1 MTHSVAQQAL
11 ARFDQLPAD
20 EARLLE
26 ALTVHQWF
34 TADVAAYTA
43 ADLGVGVPAERVC
56 TSAFVVADRV
66 PFGAAAAT
74 TTAGTTTGATTA
86 AAGDGRQYGVRPV
99 LRAAVYERMRADRPA
114 AYRQAHRIAA
124 TYYHQPLH
132 PLHADRLAWYVHEL
146 RHLAAVRTELASER
160 LAAFAHGALIAG
172 YAEAAGRA
180 AAVVADASP
189 VPDDQLLAGVIKTL
203 AEILNAPTRVGHGTV
218 VALDDLITRYRVP
231 SDPAATRL
239 VLLARD
245 LVTYYTERPEPVTS
259 LTALTVPGA
268 TVTVDPRGMPVL
280 GGELRLLQDIAAPSR
295 AITARTQRVEL
306 ESTTLVLHQVT
317 TKLATEDRAGRT
329 MVLADLVPWSRA
341 DSLEELRLSER
352 GARPVNVLGSNEM
365 VRAVARGVQRLL
377 GAGEEPAGSSTRAEL
392 ARRLGTLGWRSG
404 ADELTALLERT
415 RQAQDVDEYLRERI
429 GGLMSHMPV
438 VALLDV
444 YPGLSS
450 EVTYDYKEDCSTRRV
465 GWGRAAVSLSL
476 TLPREVRNRLD
487 FVTPDGLEPAGFHQR
502 SGDRLVQVRSERA
515 DPALQRFDVEASGAP
530 EGDDTGEGMA
540 RIEVDLGF
548 RPTDQEF
555 GDVLRTGMLCMLIS
569 VAAFVLLFILRGTAM
584 WTVIATVVASIG
596 LLVDFSRDRT
606 HHHGSE
612 PLHVYTSKP
621 LRFMRNS
628 NAVMALAAAAVPNAN
643 TGAMYASL
651 IVSGVAFLYCLATCI
666 VVTGV
671 KRAAARPLPEH
682 SPHAG
687 PVLSG

>member
-1 MTHSVAQQAL
+1 M
-11 ARFDQLPAD
+11 
-20 EARLLE
+20 
-26 ALTVHQWF
+26 
-34 TADVAAYTA
+34 
-43 ADLGVGVPAERVC
+43 C

-66 PFGAAAAT
+66 PFGAATATAAAT
-74 TTAGTTTGATTA
+74 TGTTTA
-86 AAGDGRQYGVRPV
+86 AAAVGDSRQYGVRPV

-132 PLHADRLAWYVHEL
+132 PLHADRLTWYVHEL

-306 ESTTLVLHQVT
+306 ESSTLVLHQVT

-341 DSLEELRLSER
+341 DSLEELQLNER

-365 VRAVARGVQRLL
+365 VRAVAHGVHRLL

-404 ADELTALLERT
+404 TDELTALLERT
-415 RQAQDVDEYLRERI
+415 RQAQDVDDYLRERI

-450 EVTYDYKEDCSTRRV
+450 EVTYDYKEDCTTRRV

-502 SGDRLVQVRSERA
+502 SGDRLVPVRSERA
-515 DPALQRFDVEASGAP
+515 DPALRRFDVEASGAP
-530 EGDDTGEGMA
+530 EGEGGEGMA

-569 VAAFVLLFILRGTAM
+569 VAAFVLLFTLRGTAM

-621 LRFMRNS
+621 LRFMRNG

-643 TGAMYASL
+643 TGAMFASL

-671 KRAAARPLPEH
+671 KRAAARPLPEP
-682 SPHAG
+682 SPHVS
-687 PVLSG
+687 PVLSS